1 MAKSNKKRPVQHTPS
16 TSGPGSGS
24 ERSAARQEAA
34 AVALKMKKKQQAR
47 RAMIQGGIGV
57 AVVFAVIVV
66 TIVVLLNRGGD
77 ADPSAADG
85 PEQATADGSF
95 VVGNPDADLT
105 VTIVEDFQCPAC
117 KQFESIVGDQLDEYA
132 AGDEVRLE
140 YRSIAFLDNASSTD
154 YSSRALNA
162 SACMMDEGTE
172 TWLAWH
178 GLMFDGQPAEG
189 GAGLTDAELAAI
201 AGEAGADEA
210 EKFTCIEA
218 NTYGDWVKATTEKV
232 MDEDF
237 TGTPSVYVNGEKI
250 EAQDL
255 VVTVEA
261 ALAP

>member
-1 MAKSNKKRPVQHTPS
+1 MAKSNKLRPVQHTPS
-16 TSGPGSGS
+16 SSGSAGTS

-47 RAMIQGGIGV
+47 KAMIQGGIGV

-66 TIVVLLNRGGD
+66 TVVVLLNRGGD
-77 ADPSAADG
+77 ADLTATDG

-95 VVGNPDADLT
+95 VVGNPEADLT

-172 TWLAWH
+172 TWLTWH
-178 GLMFDGQPAEG
+178 GLMFDQQPPEG
-189 GAGLTDAELAAI
+189 GAGLSDAELAAI

-210 EKFTCIEA
+210 EMFTCIEDD
-218 NTYGDWVKATTEKV
+218 TYGDWAQATTEKV
-232 MDEDF
+232 LDEDF
-237 TGTPSVYVNGEKI
+237 SGTPSVFVNGEKI
-250 EAQDL
+250 EPQDL
-255 VVTVEA
+255 VATVEA
-261 ALAP
+261 ALVS